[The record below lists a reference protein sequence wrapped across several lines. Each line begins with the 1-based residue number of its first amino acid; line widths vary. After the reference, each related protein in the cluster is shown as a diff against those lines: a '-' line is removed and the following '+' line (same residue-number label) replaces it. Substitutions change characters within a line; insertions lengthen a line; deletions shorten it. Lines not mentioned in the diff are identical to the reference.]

1 MRLSGFR
8 LVAMVVRYVRVLLTS
23 VFLQSDHVSRN
34 DADLTLVRNLSVKV
48 IRIINGDEV
57 STCVYMLRVLLYS
70 ACVSRLLRNIYDYHC
85 I

>member
-57 STCVYMLRVLLYS
+57 SLHFSCV
-70 ACVSRLLRNIYDYHC
+70 
-85 I
+85 